1 MLTEFLSFFLKWKQL
16 EIFIPVFL
24 LQQLR
29 SIVKEYYSEAAAEN
43 SVRLPENWSDPLLA
57 LTHSFM
63 SYAGFSLI
71 FSKAKL
77 HFYFQNRAISKV
89 PPTIENTILM
99 SWIFLSADSLSFI
112 LASLSACSILWTR
125 SICISEVS
133 LNVLSNRSLM
143 SMMIDPQSKYAPRI
157 TLYAPKN
164 GMVSANNVEFSSKV
178 EIAEVNIG
186 FSVGDSCDDRNRC
199 VTLYLIISFILIVF
213 MVKGSGP

>member
-1 MLTEFLSFFLKWKQL
+1 
-16 EIFIPVFL
+16 
-24 LQQLR
+24 
-29 SIVKEYYSEAAAEN
+29 
-43 SVRLPENWSDPLLA
+43 
-57 LTHSFM
+57 
-63 SYAGFSLI
+63 
-71 FSKAKL
+71 
-77 HFYFQNRAISKV
+77 
-89 PPTIENTILM
+89 
-99 SWIFLSADSLSFI
+99 
-112 LASLSACSILWTR
+112 
-125 SICISEVS
+125 
-133 LNVLSNRSLM
+133 M